1 MPNIKN
7 NIIPLSEW
15 LTFELADNKLVD
27 PPIIKLKLRPITDTD
42 LMDAVVDNK
51 IRPSEIMIMR
61 ATDAIQ
67 EWDLSEDGKPIPCME
82 EKKRELALFLKLLL
96 TSYLKSGDD
105 FLAIAIIRYAQTLEN
120 FLKN

>member
-1 MPNIKN
+1 MSNIK

-15 LTFELADNKLVD
+15 LTFELADNKLID
-27 PPIIKLKLRPITDTD
+27 PPIVKLKLRPITDSD
-42 LMDAVVDNK
+42 LLDAVADNK

-67 EWDLSEDGKPIPCME
+67 EWDLSEDGKPIPCTE
-82 EKKRELALFLKLLL
+82 TKKIELALFLKLLL
-96 TSYLKSGDD
+96 TSYVKADD
-105 FLAIAIIRYAQTLEN
+105 NFFATVIIRHAQTLEN